1 MMFDVIS
8 PKGVLLFLEASKTIV
23 TFEQCALTMNN
34 IIGGEVYEIKL
45 VNKSNQ
51 SEITWILPFH

>member
-34 IIGGEVYEIKL
+34 IIEREVY
-45 VNKSNQ
+45 V
-51 SEITWILPFH
+51 